1 MLFIDERLIAQ
12 VDSENGKTAVSIPT
26 DHKLSKLTPSSS
38 SFNTEPPRYAAHYDY
53 SAADDNEV
61 FFIFYSY
68 IFIIFFTLYII
79 LYTYYYFFKQMGNK
93 GSLTIY
99 HNCIIV
105 YKCAVVANLK
115 NYFYFQFYFQL
126 KKIGC
131 L

>member
-1 MLFIDERLIAQ
+1 MLFIDEPLIAQ

-26 DHKLSKLTPSSS
+26 DHKLSKLTPSLSS
-38 SFNTEPPRYAAHYDY
+38 NTEPPRYASHYDY
-53 SAADDNEV
+53 SAAGDNEV

-68 IFIIFFTLYII
+68 IFYNNLYII
-79 LYTYYYFFKQMGNK
+79 YYTLYLLLLIITSLSIWVNK

-115 NYFYFQFYFQL
+115 NSFLFSV